1 MKKNKPVFH
10 DLGFSKEQSVALVLK
25 SELHNKIMQ
34 IIEGKKIS
42 QKELIK
48 ILKVPQP
55 RISELING
63 KISSLSIE
71 KLVSYL
77 ETLGVAT
84 SVHFKNKAS

>member
-10 DLGFSKEQSVALVLK
+10 DLGFSDEQSAALVLK
-25 SELHNKIMQ
+25 SELHSKIMQ
-34 IIEGKKIS
+34 IIEDKKIS

-48 ILKVPQP
+48 TLKVPQP

-71 KLVSYL
+71 KLVTYL
-77 ETLGVAT
+77 QSLGIST